1 MSKIGRASRNAS
13 LLRVESV
20 ATAQSPKT
28 IADAESG
35 ELYLINGADNVVINL
50 PAVKEGAYFKFL
62 ITTAVGG
69 GKSVTIQAAPNT
81 VNIDGHLAQLTSNV
95 TPTNADATAAGELA
109 NNVIT
114 RIDQGAAGD
123 DKVIFGTGCT
133 AGSFVECVCDGTKWI
148 ATGRAT
154 GGTLL
159 FAAT

>member
-1 MSKIGRASRNAS
+1 MAKVGRASRNAS
-13 LLRVESV
+13 LLRVETI
-20 ATAQSPKT
+20 AAAQSPKT

-35 ELYLINGADNVVINL
+35 EMYLVDGSDDVVINL

-62 ITTAVGG
+62 ITTAVAG
-69 GKSVTIQAAPNT
+69 GKSVTVQAAPNT
-81 VNIDGHLAQLTSNV
+81 VDIDGHLAQLTSNA
-95 TPTNADATAAGELA
+95 TPTNADATAAGQLA
-109 NNVIT
+109 VNVIT

-123 DKVIFGTGCT
+123 DQVIFAAGCT

-159 FAAT
+159 FAAS